1 MAWGSR
7 TASFIGDPVGAVNEL
22 ERAVKKLGNEMIE
35 IDREVIQTDVLV
47 AGGGVAGLM
56 AAISAARKGATVVVA
71 EKANSRRSGCGAT
84 GNDHFLCY
92 CPPVHGQDMEPILKE
107 VRNSQISGFHDP
119 SMTIRLGRVF

>member
-1 MAWGSR
+1 
-7 TASFIGDPVGAVNEL
+7 
-22 ERAVKKLGNEMIE
+22 MIQV
-35 IDREVIQTDVLV
+35 DREVIQADVLV

-56 AAISAARKGATVVVA
+56 AAISAAQKGATVVVA

-92 CPPVHGQDMEPILKE
+92 CPPVHGPDMDPILKE

-119 SMTIRLGRVF
+119 SMTVKFLEKSFSRA